1 MIHTYLR
8 LLVVGALAGLV
19 PCGVVP
25 TAAIAAET
33 PGGIMIIEGKT
44 EQGFPYISGGVSTN
58 EREIIQTAGKAYNV
72 KLSFADKRGPYLS
85 EVRLVIEGAKA
96 AQIIA
101 ITTPGP
107 LFYIQL
113 PPGNYAVRPRSM
125 ARPKRSNVSKC
136 PRTRRFIGRW
146 FGIWRKCLTRTLE
159 EFAAILARL

>member
-113 PPGNYAVRPRSM
+113 PPGNYAVKATFNGETKEIKRLEV
-125 ARPKRSNVSKC
+125 PKDK
-136 PRTRRFIGRW
+136 TIH
-146 FGIWRKCLTRTLE
+146 RTLVWD
-159 EFAAILARL
+159 LAEMLD